1 MLRLRFKFVQF
12 LFCLGFLAV
21 WTRLAYLQLWCHDDL
36 TRRAENQFER
46 IIKEAPRRGPILDRD
61 GRILTE
67 SVRVASCYADPKLI
81 RQPEKYARLLAPIL
95 DIPVASLAQKIKT
108 ADGSFVWL
116 KRFLPVD
123 RAEAIRKLNLLG
135 IGLNWEYRRD
145 YPNGNL
151 ASHLLGMIGME
162 GQGLSGVE
170 QVANESLIDTRPPRR
185 AMRDGRGTG
194 VSDRPVDMDDSD
206 RTWVKLS
213 IDRTIQFIAER
224 ELEWGMKRSRAK
236 SGVIIVQNPNTGEVL
251 ALASRP
257 SLNLGADRPKDP
269 EDLLI
274 PAVHWVF
281 EPGST
286 FKAVTA
292 AAAIEQGLVKPTELF
307 NCENGHWKYADMKI
321 HDHEPEGILTFAQ
334 VIERSSNIGTAKV
347 GLRLGKIKL
356 YDYIR
361 AFGFG
366 ARTGSEIPGE
376 SSGLLK
382 PPSRWSGVSV
392 PVISFG
398 QEVGVTA
405 LQLAC
410 AYSAIA
416 NGGLLYEPRIFLGT
430 RNQAGED
437 RTWEASSLVRRVIS
451 PETAASLRKILQGV
465 VDRGTGE
472 PARLEG
478 WSVAGKTGTA
488 QKMDP
493 RTKLYSEDKFIASFC
508 GFVPVKNP
516 KLTIVVI
523 YNEPQGVSYG
533 GYNAGPVFKNVAWHT
548 LTYMGVPPDQTAP
561 VAAVKRAKKT
571 GKSL

>member
-1 MLRLRFKFVQF
+1 MLRLRFKLVQLF
-12 LFCLGFLAV
+12 FCLGFFAV
-21 WTRLAYLQLWCHDDL
+21 WARLAYLQLWCHDDL
-36 TRRAENQFER
+36 TRRAEHQFER
-46 IIKEAPRRGPILDRD
+46 IIKDAPRRGPILDRD

-67 SVRVASCYADPKLI
+67 SVRVASCYADPTMI
-81 RQPEKYARLLAPIL
+81 RQPDKYARLLAPIL
-95 DIPVASLAQKIKT
+95 DLPASAISQKIKNE
-108 ADGSFVWL
+108 DGSFVWL

-123 RAEAIRKLNLLG
+123 RAEAVRKLNMLG
-135 IGLNWEYRRD
+135 IGLSWEYRRD

-151 ASHLLGMIGME
+151 AGHLLGMIGTD

-170 QVANESLIDTRPPRR
+170 RVANECLIDTRPPRR
-185 AMRDGRGTG
+185 ALRDGRGTG
-194 VSDRPVDMDDSD
+194 VSDRFVDTGDED

-236 SGVIIVQNPNTGEVL
+236 SGIIVVQDSHTGEVL
-251 ALASRP
+251 AMASRP
-257 SLNLGADRPKDP
+257 NLNLGADRPKAA
-269 EDLLI
+269 EELSI
-274 PAVHWVF
+274 PAVQWVF

-286 FKAVTA
+286 FKVVTA
-292 AAAIEQGLVKPTELF
+292 AAAIEEGLVRPSETF

-376 SSGLLK
+376 SAGLLR

-416 NGGLLYEPRIFLGT
+416 NGGLLFEPRIFLGM
-430 RNQAGED
+430 RDQKGEE
-437 RTWEASSLVRRVIS
+437 RRWEASSLVRRVIS

-493 RTKLYSEDKFIASFC
+493 RTKLYSENKFIASFC
-508 GFVPVKNP
+508 GFAPAKNP

-533 GYNAGPVFKNVAWHT
+533 GYNAGPVFKNVAWHA
-548 LTYMGVPPDQTAP
+548 LTYMGVPPDQEAP
-561 VAAVKRAKKT
+561 VAARPAKKKN
-571 GKSL
+571 KSL